1 MLSKSLKLIVSFG
14 LFLSATLSAQALD
27 SYYSPQVMANT
38 SLKYNVHTVEYS
50 LEGIDFEIEVFIYG
64 DGAVNIFPPRQIT
77 KNNTR
82 ITIEGCRYNKDE
94 TITCSYTKEQL
105 VETKEELN
113 PYFFDGSIA
122 IYLNNDTKET
132 YKKIGT
138 NSFTTNKVR

>member
-14 LFLSATLSAQALD
+14 LFLSATLFAQ
-27 SYYSPQVMANT
+27 SIESNYSPYNMTNP
-38 SLKYNVHTVEYS
+38 SLKYTIHTVEHS
-50 LEGIDFEIEVFIYG
+50 IDGISFEIEIFIYG
-64 DGAVNIFPPRQIT
+64 DGVVNIFPPKQIT
-77 KNNTR
+77 KDNTR
-82 ITIEGCRYNKDE
+82 IAIEDCRYNKDE

>member
-27 SYYSPQVMANT
+27 AYYTPASMVNPA
-38 SLKYNVHTVEYS
+38 LKYTVYTVEHS
-50 LEGIDFEIEVFIYG
+50 IDGISFEIEIFIYG
-64 DGAVNIFPPRQIT
+64 DGVVTIFPPKHIT
-77 KNNTR
+77 KNDTR
-82 ITIEGCRYNKDE
+82 ITIENCKYNKDE
-94 TITCSYTKEQL
+94 TITCSYIKEQRI
-105 VETKEELN
+105 ETKEELN